1 MMKKQIKKLADLIV
15 ESGDVADNVVKWIFD
30 NMSKSDM
37 KLFLRYINN
46 AERQKTAV
54 VKYAGDLTEAAKNKI
69 YGKFPG
75 KRIVFVRRDE
85 EIGAGIKINFGDY
98 SLDYTVSGMIEKI
111 MKDIRENL

>member
-54 VKYAGDLTEAAKNKI
+54 VKYAGDLTEAAKNKFTANFRAKELFLSD
-69 YGKFPG
+69 GM
-75 KRIVFVRRDE
+75 KRLAPE
-85 EIGAGIKINFGDY
+85 
-98 SLDYTVSGMIEKI
+98 
-111 MKDIRENL
+111 